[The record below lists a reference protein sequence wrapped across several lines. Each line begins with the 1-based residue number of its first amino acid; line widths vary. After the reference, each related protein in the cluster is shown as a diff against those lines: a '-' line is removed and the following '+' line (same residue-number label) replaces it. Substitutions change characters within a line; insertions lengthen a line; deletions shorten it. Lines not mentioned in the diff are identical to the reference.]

1 MSLASEIKAE
11 IKANDERKTNRLLET
26 VREEEKSKGNILR
39 ILKEGG
45 IMEVNSN
52 GYLFSFKHNGKSIKF
67 VNQPGRLTGDMVN
80 TMLSDEERWVLKN
93 KHKVRDLPIYEQ
105 AKVARLWEKIG
116 YREFMFS
123 GNVKDT
129 VMKVIKIVNE

>member
-26 VREEEKSKGNILR
+26 VREEEKSKDTILR

-45 IMEVNSN
+45 IAEVNTN
-52 GYLFSFKHNGKSIKF
+52 GYLFSFKHKGKAVKF
-67 VNQPGRLTGDMVN
+67 VNQPGRLIGDMVN

-93 KHKVRDLPIYEQ
+93 KHKVRDLPFYEQ

-116 YREFMFS
+116 YREFLVN
-123 GNVKDT
+123 GT
-129 VMKVIKIVNE
+129 VEQTVRKVIKIVNE